1 MEDRFIKL
9 KSDFNNVITIRNT
22 VKNVF
27 DILQKRIDKLKLI
40 YREIIKDNKTEMFI
54 FGLDSLY
61 FQSKLIDIE
70 YDDMKRLFLAI
81 NNRMYCEYF
90 KLYKLIVEYILKNV
104 NDKKIVEII
113 KVNNFPVYKD
123 LEPFKE
129 YNFEIILDIHDNI
142 INLLSS
148 LNSYLTNKEI
158 ELKNYKQKK
167 DIGLN
172 IDNFI
177 TSFNFNNIV
186 IKEKITLFIT
196 YIEFFN
202 KLHTKYLKRFSNKIR
217 LMYTHVS
224 NDINFDESV
233 ELNNHK
239 NKEIINEF
247 KGNNMNNDILNNSIH
262 VDSQSSDSEN
272 SQLISIVKTP
282 LSTISTSSDSSFIST
297 TKKKGFKNI
306 IKKNVDRAK
315 NLFSALRGI
324 NSSELNK
331 PYSDEAIKT
340 AFTEIDDCCNLLINE
355 EFIDKTSELELQ
367 NDNKCNN
374 IYDVDSSNNDD
385 NNSLDLETNRDDN
398 IEIPLTVDN
407 VTLFLKDE
415 TETVE
420 MKTAKLNKLVKNEL
434 KEKIREVIPN
444 ENMDMDMNMDMDI
457 LENYKENELKEL
469 TNLKIVSNSQN
480 KKHKKKKK

>member
-27 DILQKRIDKLKLI
+27 DILQKRIDKLKFI

-148 LNSYLTNKEI
+148 LNSYLTNKEM

-233 ELNNHK
+233 ELNNDK
-239 NKEIINEF
+239 NKEFINEY
-247 KGNNMNNDILNNSIH
+247 KGNNMNSDPLNNSIH

-272 SQLISIVKTP
+272 SQFISIVKTP

-297 TKKKGFKNI
+297 TKKKGLKNM
-306 IKKNVDRAK
+306 IKKNVDKAK
-315 NLFSALRGI
+315 NLFSSLRGI
-324 NSSELNK
+324 SSTELNK

-355 EFIDKTSELELQ
+355 ELIDKISELELQ
-367 NDNKCNN
+367 NDNNCNN
-374 IYDVDSSNNDD
+374 MYDDVSSNNDD
-385 NNSLDLETNRDDN
+385 NNSLDLQTNRDDN

-420 MKTAKLNKLVKNEL
+420 MKTAKLNELVKNEL

-444 ENMDMDMNMDMDI
+444 ENMDIHMDMDI
-457 LENYKENELKEL
+457 LENEKANELKEL

>member
-27 DILQKRIDKLKLI
+27 DILQKRIDKLKFI

-148 LNSYLTNKEI
+148 LNSYLTNKEM

-233 ELNNHK
+233 ELNNDK
-239 NKEIINEF
+239 NKEFINEY
-247 KGNNMNNDILNNSIH
+247 KGNNMNSDPLNNSIH

-272 SQLISIVKTP
+272 SQFISVVKTP

-297 TKKKGFKNI
+297 TKKKGLKNM
-306 IKKNVDRAK
+306 
-315 NLFSALRGI
+315 NLRPPFQALLI
-324 NSSELNK
+324 SSTELNK

-355 EFIDKTSELELQ
+355 ELIDKISELELQ
-367 NDNKCNN
+367 NDNNCNN
-374 IYDVDSSNNDD
+374 MYDEVSSNNDD
-385 NNSLDLETNRDDN
+385 NNSLDLQTNRDDN

-420 MKTAKLNKLVKNEL
+420 MKTAKLNELVKNEL

-444 ENMDMDMNMDMDI
+444 ENMDIHMDMDI
-457 LENYKENELKEL
+457 LENEKANELKEL